1 MALPTNGRVV
11 LETTA
16 GDIDIEL
23 WSKEAP
29 KACRN
34 FIALA
39 LEGYYDGVLFH
50 RIVPGFLVQTGDRTG
65 TGAGGESVYGEPFED
80 EIHPR
85 LRFAHR
91 GLVAMANNGTKHS
104 QRLPLHGKHTLF
116 GRCVGDTVYNVVKIG
131 DMEIDK
137 TGRPVYPP
145 KILRAR
151 VPDNP
156 FPDIIPRIT
165 AAEKRAQA
173 RARAQAQREREEEG
187 RRRGAKKNVKLL
199 SFANDEGD
207 GEEEGEGVFRKKAV
221 VRPDLLPAEPV
232 VPVPDFDVS
241 TKPSGDTPAVKP
253 SGDTPAVRRTGD
265 ASASKPSSDE
275 PMSANIHAEPMSAN
289 IHAEPMSA
297 NIHAEPMSAN
307 IHAEP
312 TSANE
317 PTMDAS
323 AGKKKSK
330 KPPADPDDIASIR
343 ARHAQEQ
350 SATLSARAAEIARM
364 EADIAKLSRKR
375 DGPTSD
381 DEDDARSKKKRSYLA
396 EELAKYAKG
405 RGGRGGMGR
414 GNSKNTT
421 QDGTKGKRRDESDVL
436 AALESF
442 RGRLQGARP
451 VVGEG
456 EGAGDNRTLGDGALD
471 GGGPRPAGD
480 GDGAGDGDTASDPT
494 SLALQETSTPQDPLI
509 ETDTDLD
516 FLTHELRFPK
526 DDGAE
531 GVKAERDY
539 EVIDP
544 RARGAQAKA
553 EERERKNRGMKASG
567 RGGGGGGRGRR

>member
-91 GLVAMANNGTKHS
+91 GLVGLANNGTNHSDGTKPTKHS
-104 QRLPLHGKHTLF
+104 NDSQFFITLDRADELHGKHTLF

-151 VPDNP
+151 VPENP
-156 FPDIIPRIT
+156 FPDIVPRIT

-173 RARAQAQREREEEG
+173 RAREQAKREREEEG
-187 RRRGAKKNVKLL
+187 RRRGAKRNVKLL
-199 SFANDEGD
+199 SFDDEPA
-207 GEEEGEGVFRKKAV
+207 EEETSFKKAV

-232 VPVPDFDVS
+232 VPVPDFAAPKGTPAQS
-241 TKPSGDTPAVKP
+241 ELARDTP
-253 SGDTPAVRRTGD
+253 G
-265 ASASKPSSDE
+265 
-275 PMSANIHAEPMSAN
+275 
-289 IHAEPMSA
+289 
-297 NIHAEPMSAN
+297 
-307 IHAEP
+307 

-317 PTMDAS
+317 PATSGTKEPVTTGDA
-323 AGKKKSK
+323 
-330 KPPADPDDIASIR
+330 
-343 ARHAQEQ
+343 
-350 SATLSARAAEIARM
+350 SARAAEIARM

-381 DEDDARSKKKRSYLA
+381 DEEPTKKKQKRSYLA
-396 EELAKYAKG
+396 EELAKYSKG
-405 RGGRGGMGR
+405 RGGRGV
-414 GNSKNTT
+414 NAK
-421 QDGTKGKRRDESDVL
+421 TKGKKRDESDVL
-436 AALESF
+436 AALDSF
-442 RGRLQGARP
+442 RDGDPRA
-451 VVGEG
+451 
-456 EGAGDNRTLGDGALD
+456 AGDTQPFSG
-471 GGGPRPAGD
+471 GGGPRPT
-480 GDGAGDGDTASDPT
+480 GAAEPPLEETDTD
-494 SLALQETSTPQDPLI
+494 LLE

-553 EERERKNRGMKASG
+553 EERERKNRAGERKS
-567 RGGGGGGRGRR
+567 RGGGEHRSRGGGEHRSRGGGGGRGRW